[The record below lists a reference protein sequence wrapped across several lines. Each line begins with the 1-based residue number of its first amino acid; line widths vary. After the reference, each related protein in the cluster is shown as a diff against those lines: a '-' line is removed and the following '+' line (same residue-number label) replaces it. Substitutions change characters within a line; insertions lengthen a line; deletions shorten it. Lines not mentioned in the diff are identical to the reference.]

1 MNRIAHFA
9 IATLILMGIS
19 SCGKKDEADS
29 AGSAGPAAG
38 APAAG
43 TGACAA
49 GKCESSDYE
58 GFLEPSPY
66 GRYSVSVTK
75 AERFTTKPLD
85 MKRLEYL
92 CGDMDG
98 CSIRLGMFNW
108 DGQMRLASREGL
120 FYYNKDTRRW
130 RSSLSNISAGG
141 PNDVD
146 GTDFD
151 GTTQHVMQSFSCY
164 VTDGEYVNRSES
176 DSKRGF
182 GLLAW
187 DNTWSGDCWVTF
199 ID

>member
-1 MNRIAHFA
+1 VNKTVTFSL
-9 IATLILMGIS
+9 ATLILLAIS
-19 SCGKKDEADS
+19 SCGDKNER
-29 AGSAGPAAG
+29 GSAAAPVTVTGGPPSA
-38 APAAG
+38 
-43 TGACAA
+43 TSACPA
-49 GKCESSDYE
+49 GKCESADYE
-58 GFLEPSPY
+58 GFLEPTEW

-98 CSIRLGMFNW
+98 CQIRLGMFNW
-108 DGQMRLASREGL
+108 DNQMRLASREGL

-130 RSSLSNISAGG
+130 RSSLSNTSAGG

-146 GTDFD
+146 GMDFD

-164 VTDGEYVNRSES
+164 VTDAEYVNRAES
-176 DSKRGF
+176 DSRRGF